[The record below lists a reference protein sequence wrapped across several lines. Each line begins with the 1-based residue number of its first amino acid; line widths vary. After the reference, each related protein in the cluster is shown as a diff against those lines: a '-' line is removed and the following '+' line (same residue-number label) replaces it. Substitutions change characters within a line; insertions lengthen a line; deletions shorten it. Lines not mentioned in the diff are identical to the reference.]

1 MRNGVRGQEGG
12 GQMVG
17 VSSLSSMRAEY
28 EGVCDGMLACEN
40 STDHDLLKP
49 RSRRQLFNV
58 AILAKR

>member
-1 MRNGVRGQEGG
+1 
-12 GQMVG
+12 MVG